1 MKIVVTGL
9 FGDGFEDSLTAEF
22 PNVDFVFAASEEDQ
36 VREIKDAD
44 AYMGMPSRQVF
55 LAADHL
61 RWLHCPGTGID
72 KFTEIPEIVDS
83 DVVLTNARGP
93 HAAPMADHVMSMCLA
108 FAHRTNEMVL
118 DQKDHVWEGAKYDRS
133 FIEMEGSTM
142 GILAL
147 GDIGSAVARRAT
159 GFGMEV
165 YAVDK
170 EPFPAPPG
178 VSEVW
183 GLDRLDD
190 LLKMSDWLVVT
201 APYTVDTKG
210 MIGAEG
216 LALMKATAHLIII
229 SRGGIVDEDAL
240 FDALSNKRIAGAGI
254 DAFEIEPL
262 PEDSPWWDLENVIIS
277 PHSSALT
284 VKMWEGRREI
294 FRENMR
300 RFLSN
305 EPFIYVCDKTA
316 GF

>member
-1 MKIVVTGL
+1 MKVVVTGL

-22 PNVDFVFAASEEDQ
+22 RGVDFVFVTSEEDQ
-36 VREIKDAD
+36 AREIKDAD
-44 AYMGMPSRQVF
+44 AYMGMPSREVF
-55 LAADHL
+55 VAADHL

-108 FAHRTNEMVL
+108 FAHSTNQMVL
-118 DQKDHVWEGAKYDRS
+118 DQEAHVWDTGKYDRS

-165 YAVDK
+165 IAVDRD
-170 EPFPAPPG
+170 PFPAPPG

-183 GLDRLDD
+183 GLDKLDD
-190 LLKMSDWLVVT
+190 LLRMSDWFVVT
-201 APYTVDTKG
+201 APYTVDSRG
-210 MIGAEG
+210 MVGAEK
-216 LALMKATAHLIII
+216 LALLKPTARLIVI

-240 FDALSNKRIAGAGI
+240 FDALTNRRIAGLVST
-254 DAFEIEPL
+254 PSRL
-262 PEDSPWWDLENVIIS
+262 NRCL
-277 PHSSALT
+277 
-284 VKMWEGRREI
+284 R
-294 FRENMR
+294 
-300 RFLSN
+300 
-305 EPFIYVCDKTA
+305 TA
-316 GF
+316 RGGTWIT